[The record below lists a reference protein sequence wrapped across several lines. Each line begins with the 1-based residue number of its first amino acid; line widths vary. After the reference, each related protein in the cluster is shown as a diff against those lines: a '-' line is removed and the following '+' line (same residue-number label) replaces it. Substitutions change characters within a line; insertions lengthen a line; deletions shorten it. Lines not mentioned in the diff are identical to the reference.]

1 MTSTQTSGGFIIR
14 IMGAEYFVV
23 DGDKEV
29 RCSVRGNFR
38 IGKSSEEGMPVVG
51 DNVTYRRESHVDS
64 RGLTGMIISIE
75 PRRSIFARAYAYEK
89 KGHKVLGANLD
100 RVFLVHSLKQPK
112 FTPRLLDR
120 MLVAAECYR
129 IEPVICVNKI
139 DLAREGMEIE
149 DMISPYRNLGYE
161 TIPCSASRGD
171 GIDRLRTMMAGIRSI
186 MAGPSG
192 AGKTSLLQ
200 ALQPGLD
207 IRISNV
213 SRKTGKGRHTTTHF
227 EFHPLQG
234 GGYIGDTPGI
244 REFGIWGLSKQGLGG
259 CFRDFE
265 PFIGTCRFATCT
277 HSHEPDC
284 AVKNAVAEG
293 KITDERYES
302 YLKILAE
309 LPDMLD

>member
-1 MTSTQTSGGFIIR
+1 MTSLQTSGGFIIR

-23 DGDKEV
+23 DGDIEV

-51 DNVTYRRESHVDS
+51 DNVTYRVEKHVDS
-64 RGLTGMIISIE
+64 RGPSGMIISIE
-75 PRRSIFARAYAYEK
+75 PRKSIFARAYAWEK
-89 KGHKVLGANLD
+89 KGYKVLGANLD

-120 MLVAAECYR
+120 MLVASECDR
-129 IEPVICVNKI
+129 IEPVICINKV
-139 DLAREGMEIE
+139 DLACGDMEVE
-149 DMISPYRNLGYE
+149 DVISSYRDLGYE
-161 TIPCSASRGD
+161 TVPCSASRGD
-171 GIDRLRTMMAGIRSI
+171 GVDRLRSLMSGVRSI

-192 AGKTSLLQ
+192 AGKTSLLK
-200 ALQPGLD
+200 AIQPGLD
-207 IRISNV
+207 IRISDV

-265 PFIGTCRFATCT
+265 PFIGTCRFAVCT
-277 HSHEPDC
+277 HSHEPEC
-284 AVKNAVAEG
+284 AVKDAVDQG
-293 KITDERYES
+293 KITKERYES
-302 YLKILAE
+302 YLKILTE
-309 LPDMLD
+309 LPDRLG